1 MLGRLRAAWVP
12 FLMLLFFLT
21 LAVLLLGSTWT
32 SPTTRTLGAGVGD
45 PGVFT
50 WFLRWTP
57 FAVGRQISPFFS
69 DYLNHPHG
77 INLMWNTWV
86 PLPGL
91 LLSPLTLSF
100 GPVLTLN
107 VLLTL
112 GYGLSAWSA
121 YLAIRRFVPN
131 HGAAA
136 AGGLVYGFSP
146 AMIGHSHHP
155 NLILVFLLPW
165 LLVLVDE
172 ILVRQRR
179 SPVWLGVVLGVLSAA
194 QVLVGE
200 EVFVATVLLGAVLLV
215 VLVAMQPRA
224 VPGRV
229 RYALTAIVVSL
240 LVFAPLAAL
249 PLKAQLTGPARV
261 QADITPEVRGSSDL
275 LAVVTPN
282 RLSAIAPD
290 AAIRLGDRFEGSKET
305 YLGLPLLLVALAV
318 VVVRRGSAVVRA
330 GFVMLVACLVLSLG
344 ARLRV
349 GGHLTGVRLPWR
361 VMEALPLLQN
371 MVPARLALFTA
382 LFAGLLLA
390 AALDGLWRGGRGS
403 GGLEQPQAV
412 APRWDRGSGGLEQ
425 PQAVA
430 PRWDRGSG
438 GLEQPQAVAPRWDRG
453 SGGLEQPQAVAP
465 RAIRWGRRVLAVA
478 VAVVALAAMAPP
490 GPLRARP
497 VVATPPFFATAAVR
511 ALPRDGVALV
521 VPFPKRGRTNVA
533 MVWQAEAGMWFKMPG
548 GYFVGPDRDGGTRHD
563 APPTTTSVTLSRIE
577 RGRRPPEL
585 TPGLRRQIAGDFATW
600 RVGSVVLGPMRNR
613 RAMAGFLTELVGR
626 PPETVGGV
634 QVWRD
639 ATVASAT
646 RGR

>member
-1 MLGRLRAAWVP
+1 VLRRLHAALVP
-12 FLMLLFFLT
+12 FLMLLLFLT

-69 DYLNHPHG
+69 DYLNHPDG

-112 GYGLSAWSA
+112 AYGLSAWSA
-121 YLAIRRFVPN
+121 YMAIRRFVPN

-155 NLILVFLLPW
+155 NLILIFLLPW

-200 EVFVATVLLGAVLLV
+200 ELFVATVLLGAVLLV
-215 VLVAMQPRA
+215 VLVAMHPRA

-305 YLGLPLLLVALAV
+305 YLGLPLLLVALV
-318 VVVRRGSAVVRA
+318 VVIVRRRS
-330 GFVMLVACLVLSLG
+330 GFVLVAFAMLVVCLVLSLG

-349 GGHLTGVRLPWR
+349 GGHATGVPLPWR
-361 VMEALPLLQN
+361 VMEALPLIQN

-390 AALDGLWRGGRGS
+390 AALDGLWRWDRGS
-403 GGLEQPQAV
+403 GGLEEPQAV
-412 APRWDRGSGGLEQ
+412 APRWDRGSGGLEE

-430 PRWDRGSG
+430 S
-438 GLEQPQAVAPRWDRG
+438 
-453 SGGLEQPQAVAP
+453 

-478 VAVVALAAMAPP
+478 VAVVTLAVIAPP
-490 GPLRARP
+490 GPFRARP
-497 VVATPPFFATAAVR
+497 VVATPPFFATSAVR

-521 VPFPKRGRTNVA
+521 VPFPRRGRTNVA

-563 APPTTTSVTLSRIE
+563 APPTTTSVTLTRIE
-577 RGRRPPEL
+577 RGRRPPKL

-613 RAMAGFLTELVGR
+613 RVMAGFLTELVGR
-626 PPETVGGV
+626 PPETVDGV

-639 ATVASAT
+639 ATVASVT
-646 RGR
+646 GGR